1 MRSNERGDQSG
12 AGMGMSVPATERISQ
27 QRRTIYTYPYARDV
41 RTKLPTTVQYS
52 QQNKYLAPRSFLYQ
66 PTTNQP
72 RTTTRKTAWTATT
85 TTTITRTANKTL
97 LHLIGRTNWT
107 RTEPNRTEPT
117 TTNHG
122 IAWNPMTFFNPQTIR
137 GQNHTTRNKHRKLMK
152 NKLGL
157 GNFKLTF
164 YQHTHTLTQTHTHAR
179 N

>member
-1 MRSNERGDQSG
+1 
-12 AGMGMSVPATERISQ
+12 MGMSVPATERISQ

-85 TTTITRTANKTL
+85 TTTLNNNNNHHKNGKQDFASSHRSNKL
-97 LHLIGRTNWT
+97 DQN
-107 RTEPNRTEPT
+107 RTEPNRTNDNQPWHCVKPDDFFLIRRRIVDKT
-117 TTNHG
+117 T
-122 IAWNPMTFFNPQTIR
+122 
-137 GQNHTTRNKHRKLMK
+137 
-152 NKLGL
+152 
-157 GNFKLTF
+157 
-164 YQHTHTLTQTHTHAR
+164 QHETSTE